1 MPVGLLEYSESP
13 QPIYCYQH
21 LAFAHSLPSVVV
33 FAQLTF
39 TTADSLF
46 QACLSFPAVQGVV
59 ATLLGFFVLGGVE
72 PHVVNVLGIL
82 LNTAG
87 GVWYTVIKYRRKAIN
102 LTQHDRDGAEQ
113 ELLHRAPS
121 SRVEHQPPLSAGP
134 STTALHSLI
143 ERRPSG
149 VV

>member
-1 MPVGLLEYSESP
+1 M
-13 QPIYCYQH
+13 
-21 LAFAHSLPSVVV
+21 
-33 FAQLTF
+33 
-39 TTADSLF
+39 
-46 QACLSFPAVQGVV
+46 QGVV

-72 PHVVNVLGIL
+72 PHIVNVLGIL

-102 LTQHDRDGAEQ
+102 QTQHDREGAEQ
-113 ELLHRAPS
+113 ELLQKPPG
-121 SRVEHQPPLSAGP
+121 SRVEHQPLLSGGSVA
-134 STTALHSLI
+134 ALHSLI

>member
-1 MPVGLLEYSESP
+1 MVS
-13 QPIYCYQH
+13 
-21 LAFAHSLPSVVV
+21 

-39 TTADSLF
+39 TAARSLF

-72 PHVVNVLGIL
+72 PHLVNVIGIL

-87 GVWYTVIKYRRKAIN
+87 GVWYTVIKYRRRAIN
-102 LTQHDRDGAEQ
+102 QTQHDRDGAEQ
-113 ELLHRAPS
+113 ELLQAAPG
-121 SRVEHQPPLSAGP
+121 SRVEHQPLPTGGP
-134 STTALHSLI
+134 SVAALHSLI

>member
-1 MPVGLLEYSESP
+1 MLCHNSVLV
-13 QPIYCYQH
+13 
-21 LAFAHSLPSVVV
+21 LPSVGLS
-33 FAQLTF
+33 AQLIF
-39 TTADSLF
+39 RKAHSLF
-46 QACLSFPAVQGVV
+46 QACHSFPAVQGVV

-102 LTQHDRDGAEQ
+102 QTQHDRVEQ
-113 ELLHRAPS
+113 ELLQKAPGT
-121 SRVEHQPPLSAGP
+121 RVEQQPLLNAGP
-134 STTALHSLI
+134 SATALHSLI